1 MTFRGSDHPDEL
13 LSASLTGDL
22 TAEEQA
28 RLDRHLAECPR
39 CRDELD
45 AFTADRQALGSMR
58 TPPAPRDLEARV
70 RAGIEQ
76 PGSRRT
82 WFVGLAGSVATVAA
96 AIAVVAL
103 IGRLSNEP
111 GSSPSPAPSGSEV
124 ASPSDRGA
132 DPRAVHPDRLPGPR
146 RPGLLHPQRRR
157 RQPAARLP
165 QRSNRRRDH
174 RAHALGRHPRGLAF
188 TRRAVARLHLAEGR
202 VGRQRGLG
210 AQPHRRLIRPARLQ
224 CPVPVHRPPGV
235 VAGQLG
241 AGLHAGVHRSWTAS
255 AATPWKPR
263 SGSTDVWLF
272 ETDSAIGAA
281 PDRQRRR
288 LRRRP
293 SSRS

>member
-28 RLDRHLAECPR
+28 RLDRHLAECAR

-45 AFTADRQALGSMR
+45 AFAADRRALGSMR

-124 ASPSDRGA
+124 ASPSTVEQTPEPSVAAGFLAPGDLGYFILSGDVGNQQLVFHNDRTGA
-132 DPRAVHPDRLPGPR
+132 EITAPTPSGAILAASLSPDGQWVAYISQKGESGANEVSALNLTDGSYVRLGCSAQFPFTDRLVWSADSSVLAYTLAAVDL
-146 RPGLLHPQRRR
+146 GLVGCN
-157 RQPAARLP
+157 PAGNHGRFDRCLAL
-165 QRSNRRRDH
+165 RD
-174 RAHALGRHPRGLAF
+174 RHPR
-188 TRRAVARLHLAEGR
+188 RR
-202 VGRQRGLG
+202 G
-210 AQPHRRLIRPARLQ
+210 A
-224 CPVPVHRPPGV
+224 
-235 VAGQLG
+235 
-241 AGLHAGVHRSWTAS
+241 
-255 AATPWKPR
+255 
-263 SGSTDVWLF
+263 
-272 ETDSAIGAA
+272 
-281 PDRQRRR
+281 
-288 LRRRP
+288 
-293 SSRS
+293 